1 MWLTIL
7 SDQLLVVGLVGR
19 YPTNY
24 LISRE
29 IIPTPIARLFH
40 PRCLEWSLPRITS
53 RFQLLSGMKGQIPH
67 VLLTR
72 SPLGFS
78 PKTSFTR
85 STCMPNPRRQRSS

>member
-29 IIPTPIARLFH
+29 IILAPIARLF
-40 PRCLEWSLPRITS
+40 
-53 RFQLLSGMKGQIPH
+53 F
-67 VLLTR
+67 
-72 SPLGFS
+72 
-78 PKTSFTR
+78 
-85 STCMPNPRRQRSS
+85 

>member
-29 IIPTPIARLFH
+29 TIPAPIARSFH
-40 PRCLEWSLPRITS
+40 PRCLGWNLPRIT
-53 RFQLLSGMKGQIPH
+53 RPFDQLSGMMG
-67 VLLTR
+67 
-72 SPLGFS
+72 
-78 PKTSFTR
+78 
-85 STCMPNPRRQRSS
+85 